1 MQRILSRAANTYGL
15 TENKWQII
23 GNDYIEYGFLSVQMH
38 LLSMWL
44 NFRISLDPFS
54 SLKSTGYNELVAA
67 LQNLQG
73 QLNKHGL
80 ASLAGRVTNV
90 QSLLLGPV
98 VARALHIRSAVLQ
111 RRRPRTQNA
120 IRTDAKALAK
130 EVSTFQRP
138 TSILSLSFRFFNAI
152 LLTHKSFYVYFFL
165 SCWIDHARTS
175 IWLPWNIV
183 CWIIGS
189 V

>member
-1 MQRILSRAANTYGL
+1 MWFGRNALIHT
-15 TENKWQII
+15 
-23 GNDYIEYGFLSVQMH
+23 IEFGIFLD
-38 LLSMWL
+38 LLL
-44 NFRISLDPFS
+44 HP
-54 SLKSTGYNELVAA
+54 TGYNELVSA
-67 LQNLQG
+67 LQHLQG

-130 EVSTFQRP
+130 EVSIFSFFCLIQHAHQQAFYR
-138 TSILSLSFRFFNAI
+138 LSFVSSMNN
-152 LLTHKSFYVYFFL
+152 FY
-165 SCWIDHARTS
+165 
-175 IWLPWNIV
+175 
-183 CWIIGS
+183 
-189 V
+189 

>member
-1 MQRILSRAANTYGL
+1 M
-15 TENKWQII
+15 
-23 GNDYIEYGFLSVQMH
+23 
-38 LLSMWL
+38 
-44 NFRISLDPFS
+44 
-54 SLKSTGYNELVAA
+54 AA

-120 IRTDAKALAK
+120 IRNDAKTLAK
-130 EVSTFQRP
+130 EVSIYFSH
-138 TSILSLSFRFFNAI
+138 SIRRHFVNSSRFIFNAF
-152 LLTHKSFYVYFFL
+152 SYF
-165 SCWIDHARTS
+165 IDA
-175 IWLPWNIV
+175 
-183 CWIIGS
+183 
-189 V
+189 

>member
-1 MQRILSRAANTYGL
+1 M
-15 TENKWQII
+15 
-23 GNDYIEYGFLSVQMH
+23 IEFLGFFLIFLLFFLS
-38 LLSMWL
+38 S
-44 NFRISLDPFS
+44 FS
-54 SLKSTGYNELVAA
+54 GGDLKNKTGYNELVTA
-67 LQNLQG
+67 LQHLQG

-130 EVSTFQRP
+130 EVS
-138 TSILSLSFRFFNAI
+138 
-152 LLTHKSFYVYFFL
+152 
-165 SCWIDHARTS
+165 
-175 IWLPWNIV
+175 IV
-183 CWIIGS
+183 
-189 V
+189 

>member
-1 MQRILSRAANTYGL
+1 MFVSFFGV
-15 TENKWQII
+15 KKK
-23 GNDYIEYGFLSVQMH
+23 
-38 LLSMWL
+38 
-44 NFRISLDPFS
+44 
-54 SLKSTGYNELVAA
+54 KSGYNELVTA
-67 LQNLQG
+67 LQHLQG

-130 EVSTFQRP
+130 EVSILNSILNSIS
-138 TSILSLSFRFFNAI
+138 TSILSLSFGRRPLPPFRCIF
-152 LLTHKSFYVYFFL
+152 
-165 SCWIDHARTS
+165 IDA
-175 IWLPWNIV
+175 
-183 CWIIGS
+183 
-189 V
+189 

>member
-1 MQRILSRAANTYGL
+1 MT
-15 TENKWQII
+15 
-23 GNDYIEYGFLSVQMH
+23 
-38 LLSMWL
+38 
-44 NFRISLDPFS
+44 
-54 SLKSTGYNELVAA
+54 A

-130 EVSTFQRP
+130 EVSIYIFH
-138 TSILSLSFRFFNAI
+138 I
-152 LLTHKSFYVYFFL
+152 
-165 SCWIDHARTS
+165 
-175 IWLPWNIV
+175 
-183 CWIIGS
+183 
-189 V
+189 